1 MHKINKHAIKN
12 ILCDYVVKTK
22 QKKRMRYKQTHKQ
35 ER

>member
-22 QKKRMRYKQTHKQ
+22 QKKKDEVQANS
-35 ER
+35 

>member
-22 QKKRMRYKQTHKQ
+22 KKKDEVQANS
-35 ER
+35 